1 MTDNKTYTIQ
11 VRLWVQETEGPF
23 LGIGKFGYLKT
34 LRKRDQL
41 PMLLKK

>member
-23 LGIGKFGYLKT
+23 LGIGKIWLLENIKKT
-34 LRKRDQL
+34 
-41 PMLLKK
+41 